1 MFANKL
7 VLVLFFLPFIL
18 VYGQKE
24 GVSAIVEYQYSSGPF
39 TFSDKLLID
48 NHEAVYIRQPNNA
61 AKIVGE
67 ITKKDNVYTLPTVN
81 YMTGK
86 HMYFSSSKDNNIL
99 TSTMSV
105 NKQPYIVKDSTV
117 VFEWIIDNDSKKTIN
132 NFECIK
138 ATTRFRG
145 RDYIAYFTTQIPVSF
160 GPYKFKGLPGLIL
173 EISNQEKDN
182 LHRWVAV
189 KIETIVKTKQEIE
202 MPSLEL
208 INSPR
213 INMFEFQNI
222 SKSVDAENMK
232 AEQARLPAGVSMT
245 STITNLSIE
254 LFYEWEI
261 PENDKKKK

>member
-1 MFANKL
+1 MFGNKL
-7 VLVLFFLPFIL
+7 ALVLFFLPFALI
-18 VYGQKE
+18 YGQKE
-24 GVSAIVEYQYSSGPF
+24 GVSAIVEYTYFDDSF
-39 TFSDKLLID
+39 TTLEKLLVD
-48 NHEAVYIRQPNNA
+48 NSKAVYVRQPNNA
-61 AKIVGE
+61 SNVVGE
-67 ITKKDNVYTLPTVN
+67 ITKKDDAYTLPTVN

-99 TSTMSV
+99 ISTMSV

-189 KIETIVKTKQEIE
+189 KIETIDKTKQDINI
-202 MPSLEL
+202 PNLDL
-208 INSPR
+208 IKSPR

-222 SKSVDAENMK
+222 NKAIRAENMK